1 LHFLY
6 SLTDEQ
12 IEVINRT
19 YVLLEA
25 VMIGKILNIGSAFD
39 WITPSV
45 AFIQDAWNGPV
56 GDFGIPA
63 NSSWG
68 PEEIKRLLGS
78 YDVHVWGLMLT
89 FEGDVL
95 LFTVKK
101 RDAELTYYLLR
112 RMGIPIIYSPV
123 DIMDKFS

>member
-1 LHFLY
+1 M
-6 SLTDEQ
+6 
-12 IEVINRT
+12 IN
-19 YVLLEA
+19 
-25 VMIGKILNIGSAFD
+25 KILNIGSAFD

-45 AFIQDAWNGPV
+45 AFVQDSRNVPV
-56 GDFGIPA
+56 GHFGIPV
-63 NSSWG
+63 NCSWG
-68 PEEIKRLLGS
+68 SKEIKRLLGS
-78 YDVHVWGLMLT
+78 YDVHVWGLMFN

-123 DIMDKFS
+123 DIMDTFS